1 MRKII
6 LENPL
11 APGDILVS
19 TAAIRDLHLAHPG
32 EFQTDIRCP
41 SGCEQIFQNN
51 PYITKLRDDDGEHIR
66 MSYEDIH
73 KSGASGRPFTG
84 AYHIDLAK
92 ALKVDI
98 PQTSLL
104 PAIYLSQDEILWPS
118 PVLKEC
124 GFEGKYWIINAGVKN
139 DYTLKFYPFY
149 QEVVDL
155 LSGRVQFV
163 QVGQLEH
170 FHPPLKGVL
179 DMRGKT
185 DLRQLF
191 RLSYH
196 AEGAVCAVSLQ
207 MVVMGA
213 LQKPCVVVAGG
224 REPVRWQLFPHHRF
238 LAVNGSIEC
247 AQYDGCWK
255 SKKADCANL
264 IGTDED
270 AIPLCM
276 KMIKPSMIVEAI
288 EMYYEGHMLRREDV
302 GEVKPKVNQRSKPM
316 SETAKPG
323 KKAKPV
329 QKPKLVEK
337 PAEPK
342 KSVQRIGS
350 ERELELCELLQDITS
365 IAPCETISA
374 MMNTMRIL
382 KKINPGDTYYEA
394 YLGMRQK
401 YGAKFFDTYQ
411 VLWAIGIYFKPKR
424 ILEIGTRTG
433 ISMCQLLS
441 AHEALSSIE
450 KIVCVDPFD
459 QWTSAMLVR
468 TNLKYLNLPN
478 TPEQVEILAIKSQDY
493 FAMLEKPGA
502 VKPSFD
508 YILVDGDHDKSV
520 AGMDLEN
527 AHNVLE
533 EGGIIVF
540 DDISTAPGECALIDV
555 WEGFKAKHENEYL
568 FAEIM
573 EGKGVAIGIKK

>member
-11 APGDILVS
+11 APGDIVVS

-32 EFQTDIRCP
+32 EFLTDIRCP
-41 SGCEQIFQNN
+41 TGCEQIFQNN
-51 PYITKLRDDDGEHIR
+51 PHITKLRDDDGERVR

-73 KSGASGRPFTG
+73 KSGQSGRPFTG

-118 PVLKEC
+118 PVVNEH
-124 GFEGKYWIINAGVKN
+124 GYDGKYWIINAGVKN

-149 QEVVDL
+149 QEVIDAL
-155 LSGRVQFV
+155 AGKVQFV

-196 AEGAVCAVSLQ
+196 AQGAVCAVSLQ

-238 LAVNGSIEC
+238 LAVNGAIEC

-255 SKKADCANL
+255 SKKNDCVNL
-264 IGTDED
+264 IGADD
-270 AIPLCM
+270 NAIPLCM

-288 EMYYEGHMLRREDV
+288 EMYYEGHMLERDV
-302 GEVKPKVNQRSKPM
+302 EGTVNQRRETMSK
-316 SETAKPG
+316 TAKSG
-323 KKAKPV
+323 KK
-329 QKPKLVEK
+329 EK
-337 PAEPK
+337 PAK
-342 KSVQRIGS
+342 KVETPQVETPAQPVPVKPVKRIGS
-350 ERELELCELLQDITS
+350 ERELELCELMQDITS
-365 IAPCETISA
+365 IAPAETISA

-394 YLGMRQK
+394 YLGMRQR

-441 AHEALSSIE
+441 AHEDLKAIE

-459 QWTSAMLVR
+459 QFTSANLVR
-468 TNLKYLNLPN
+468 TNLRYLNLPN
-478 TPEQVEILAIKSQDY
+478 TPEQVAILAIRSQDY
-493 FAMLEKPGA
+493 FAALEKQET
-502 VKPSFD
+502 KPTFD

-540 DDISTAPGECALIDV
+540 DDISTSPGECALIDV